1 MKRIVVFALIFILAL
16 GTISAFAMPMISR
29 KVLNLNY
36 SGTTALCKFSV
47 TDTGKSIDATMEL
60 WQGNTKLAT
69 WNDSDTTQVILDE
82 TYGVTSGVSYT
93 LKGYGTINGVSFNM
107 TPVTKTCP

>member
-1 MKRIVVFALIFILAL
+1 MKRIVVFALIFILAI
-16 GTISAFAMPMISR
+16 GTISAFAMPMVSR
-29 KVLNLNY
+29 KVLTLNY
-36 SGTTALCKFSV
+36 SGTTALCKLTV
-47 TDTGKSIDATMEL
+47 IDTGKSIDATMEL

-107 TPVTKTCP
+107 TSVTKTCP